1 MFEEIENFNQ
11 IEVRT
16 VTEFTRD
23 IRRLI
28 EDKFPEVWVRGEI
41 SNFVRAA
48 SGHIYF
54 SLKDDHSQVRC
65 AFFRSKA
72 QAVDFELTDGV
83 EVEINAAPTIY
94 EKRGDFQLVVTEMR
108 KAGIGRLWEL
118 FEKLRKKLSAEGLFD
133 ESRKRSIPKHPA
145 AIGLVTS
152 PAGAAIQDVLRT
164 LRDKAP
170 HVKVVVYPSL
180 VQGRGAGTQLANAVR
195 VANARQEVEVLLVCR
210 GGGSFEDLWEFN
222 SEDLVR
228 SVSECSI
235 PVVSGVG
242 HESDFTLVDFV
253 SDLRCATPT
262 AAASSAIYGYE
273 DLGRRL
279 INVAR
284 TISKSMTFTLNR
296 MYQRLD
302 FSSRNLLHPARRLN
316 QKSERLSIFLQDL
329 RRLMLQRL
337 KFARIELKSLTRSMA
352 SIELPRVTKK
362 DHLDRLSSRIHES
375 IADKLKKNKS
385 DVLAFETSLR
395 HLDPRSVM
403 KRGFSIVRDKKGRII
418 RDRVGLNKGDQLDVM
433 LSNGTIGV
441 KVDSID

>member
-1 MFEEIENFNQ
+1 
-11 IEVRT
+11 
-16 VTEFTRD
+16 
-23 IRRLI
+23 
-28 EDKFPEVWVRGEI
+28 
-41 SNFVRAA
+41 
-48 SGHIYF
+48 
-54 SLKDDHSQVRC
+54 
-65 AFFRSKA
+65 
-72 QAVDFELTDGV
+72 
-83 EVEINAAPTIY
+83 
-94 EKRGDFQLVVTEMR
+94 
-108 KAGIGRLWEL
+108 
-118 FEKLRKKLSAEGLFD
+118 
-133 ESRKRSIPKHPA
+133 
-145 AIGLVTS
+145 
-152 PAGAAIQDVLRT
+152 
-164 LRDKAP
+164 
-170 HVKVVVYPSL
+170 
-180 VQGRGAGTQLANAVR
+180 
-195 VANARQEVEVLLVCR
+195 
-210 GGGSFEDLWEFN
+210 LWEFN

-262 AAASSAIYGYE
+262 AAASSAISGYE

-279 INVAR
+279 MTVSR

-302 FSSRNLLHPARRLN
+302 FSSRNLMHPVRRLN

-362 DHLDRLSSRIHES
+362 DHLERLSSRIHDS
-375 IADKLKKNKS
+375 ITDKLKKNKS

-403 KRGFSIVRDKKGRII
+403 KRGFSIVRNKKGHVI